1 MFKKYFYTN
10 IFMQKTFGIIAA
22 IYGMLAVVL
31 GAFGA
36 HALKDKLDVYQHTIY
51 EKAVSYQFY
60 HIAAL
65 LAVAFFA
72 DKMQT
77 KTLNYAGWFFTAGI
91 LFFSGSLY
99 LLATRSLLGT
109 DALTPVLGPI
119 TPIGGLCLIIGWI
132 LLLLSFT
139 KL

>member
-1 MFKKYFYTN
+1 
-10 IFMQKTFGIIAA
+10 MQKTFGIIAA
-22 IYGMLAVVL
+22 VYGALAVIL

-36 HALKDKLDVYQHTIY
+36 HALKDKLDAYQHTIY

-60 HIAAL
+60 HVVAL
-65 LAVAFFA
+65 LAVALLA
-72 DKMQT
+72 DKLQV
-77 KTLNYAGWFFTAGI
+77 KTLSLAGWFFTAGI

-99 LLATRSLLGT
+99 LLATRSLLGL

-119 TPIGGLCLIIGWI
+119 TPIGGLCFIIGWI
-132 LLLLSFT
+132 LLLVSFT